1 MSDVLVLIG
10 PGLAADEALLGEIA
24 EREFVSLGVRGVI
37 TRVRDPDDVRA
48 RTRRRHP
55 GWGGGQGE
63 RHNSAGHAVVILPG
77 PGELRTLMAEP
88 LGPVTWLD
96 IWRADGVEVA
106 EDATHLHGRGLAGLR
121 WAVRHAV
128 HRIRHPH
135 VRIPYGPH
143 RDQWGHLYLPSAG
156 DAGPARAVPE
166 GGAPSGAAP
175 KDGPASAAAE
185 HGALSGVGAG
195 STRAV
200 PEGDVPSGDPSPA
213 GDVGSAIPV
222 AEGDAASG
230 EHGVPLLPRRR
241 AAAPGVRAGEV
252 AGGPSPV
259 VVLVHGGYWRSVWA
273 ADLMEALCA
282 DLTARGFAVWNL
294 EYRRPDLHGWDATTA
309 DVAAGMEALTRLDAP
324 LDLGR
329 LAVAGHSA
337 GGQLALRAAADGA
350 GVALAVSLAGVLDL
364 VEGDRRWVGTGAV
377 AAALGVTTWDDL
389 PERERSTAE
398 RVYGGASPL
407 VRVPIKV
414 RQLIVQGSGDDLDL
428 VDFGRRYARAAANAG
443 DEVTYLEMVGDH
455 FAVIDPRT
463 PIWEATAHAIAE
475 ALH

>member
-55 GWGGGQGE
+55 GSGGGQGE
-63 RHNSAGHAVVILPG
+63 RHNPAGHAVVILPG

-143 RDQWGHLYLPSAG
+143 RDQWGHLYLPAAG
-156 DAGPARAVPE
+156 GPIP
-166 GGAPSGAAP
+166 GGA
-175 KDGPASAAAE
+175 DQEETPA
-185 HGALSGVGAG
+185 
-195 STRAV
+195 TT
-200 PEGDVPSGDPSPA
+200 
-213 GDVGSAIPV
+213 GDVGSACPV
-222 AEGDAASG
+222 AEGAAASG
-230 EHGVPLLPRRR
+230 EHAAPLLPRRR
-241 AAAPGVRAGEV
+241 AAVPGVRVGEA

>member
-55 GWGGGQGE
+55 GSGGGQGE

-143 RDQWGHLYLPSAG
+143 RDQWGHLYLPSARETP
-156 DAGPARAVPE
+156 PARADAGE
-166 GGAPSGAAP
+166 QRAPS
-175 KDGPASAAAE
+175 
-185 HGALSGVGAG
+185 
-195 STRAV
+195 
-200 PEGDVPSGDPSPA
+200 
-213 GDVGSAIPV
+213 
-222 AEGDAASG
+222 
-230 EHGVPLLPRRR
+230 LPRRR
-241 AAAPGVRAGEV
+241 AAAPGVRAGEA

-377 AAALGVTTWDDL
+377 PAALGVTTWDDL

>member
-1 MSDVLVLIG
+1 
-10 PGLAADEALLGEIA
+10 
-24 EREFVSLGVRGVI
+24 
-37 TRVRDPDDVRA
+37 
-48 RTRRRHP
+48 
-55 GWGGGQGE
+55 
-63 RHNSAGHAVVILPG
+63 
-77 PGELRTLMAEP
+77 MAEP

-143 RDQWGHLYLPSAG
+143 RDQWGHLYLPSAR
-156 DAGPARAVPE
+156 DAGPA
-166 GGAPSGAAP
+166 
-175 KDGPASAAAE
+175 
-185 HGALSGVGAG
+185 
-195 STRAV
+195 RAV

-241 AAAPGVRAGEV
+241 AAVLGVRAGEV

-309 DVAAGMEALTRLDAP
+309 DVAAGVEALTRLDAP